1 MGKVT
6 IAEIAGRV
14 GGGGCEF
21 VSSFD
26 MRFGVDGK
34 TIVNQMEVPLGILPG
49 GGGTVRWTNL
59 TNRSRI
65 FGKSNT
71 NRNRNNCSYNST
83 D

>member
-14 GGGGCEF
+14 GAE
-21 VSSFD
+21 VVNSSRLD

-49 GGGTVRWTNL
+49 GRYCTMDKFN
-59 TNRSRI
+59 
-65 FGKSNT
+65 
-71 NRNRNNCSYNST
+71 
-83 D
+83 

>member
-1 MGKVT
+1 MIFPGKMGKVT

-49 GGGTVRWTNL
+49 GAVLYGGQ
-59 TNRSRI
+59 I
-65 FGKSNT
+65 
-71 NRNRNNCSYNST
+71 
-83 D
+83 